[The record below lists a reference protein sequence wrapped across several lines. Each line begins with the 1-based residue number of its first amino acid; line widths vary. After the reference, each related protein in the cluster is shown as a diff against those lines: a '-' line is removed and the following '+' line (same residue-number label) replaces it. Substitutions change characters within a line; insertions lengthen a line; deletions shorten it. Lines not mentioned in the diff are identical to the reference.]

1 MSDLAVIVVTHDSA
15 HELEACVASVVGRR
29 GNADVD
35 IAVCDSGSADDVEAV
50 ARRLPVHFLAGLN
63 RGFAAACNRG
73 LAASELRAARY
84 VLFLNPD
91 VRLVDGTLS
100 ELIAECD
107 RRPRAGIVTVRL
119 LDEHGHLIRNM
130 GRPFTLAEYWRMALV
145 GGCELEWTSS
155 HYDDERECA
164 WVEGSFLLVRRETID
179 RLGGFDERFFMYSE
193 EVDLCRRASA
203 AGWEVR
209 YLPILTA
216 VHAVADRPFDA
227 HRETLLALSKLIYLR
242 KWYSGWRSVAGRTGL
257 ALFYARQMLQQRGAG
272 LSGRRELARA
282 RAHLEATLRPDWNR
296 YGPARR

>member
-15 HELEACVASVVGRR
+15 DELEVCVTSVLGHR
-29 GNADVD
+29 GDADLD
-35 IAVCDSGSADDVEAV
+35 IAVCDSGSVDDVAAV
-50 ARRLPVHFLAGLN
+50 ARRLPVHFLPGPN

-73 LAASELRAARY
+73 LAAAEPRAARY

-91 VRLVDGTLS
+91 VRIAGGTLS
-100 ELIAECD
+100 QLIAECD
-107 RRPRAGIVTVRL
+107 RRPRAGIVSVRL
-119 LDEHGHLIRNM
+119 LDEHGQLIRNI
-130 GRPFTLAEYWRMALV
+130 GRPFTLAEYWRLALV
-145 GGCELEWTSS
+145 GGSELEWASS

-164 WVEGSFLLVRRETID
+164 WVEGSFLLVRRETVD

-203 AGWEVR
+203 AGWQVR

-216 VHAVADRPFDA
+216 IHAVADRPFDA
-227 HRETLLALSKLIYLR
+227 QRERLLALSKLIYLR
-242 KWYSGWRSVAGRTGL
+242 KWYSGWRSAAGRAGL
-257 ALFYARQMLQQRGAG
+257 ALFYARQVLNQRAAG
-272 LSGRRELARA
+272 PAGRRELARA